1 MSQHSKALSHF
12 GRFTSAM
19 DSVSAIPFWARLYT
33 ILRAGAILNAT
44 ELHQCV
50 ESLASMYK
58 ACTMQLKSR
67 TRLMIAAPTICY
79 SHSPAVRGSFRR
91 RCNSVSWLI
100 V

>member
-1 MSQHSKALSHF
+1 
-12 GRFTSAM
+12 M
-19 DSVSAIPFWARLYT
+19 DSVSAIPFWARLYA

-50 ESLASMYK
+50 ESLASMYE

-79 SHSPAVRGSFRR
+79 SHSPAGTRQLPQEMQFRQLANCRLLGS
-91 RCNSVSWLI
+91 
-100 V
+100 